1 MHTLR
6 EIKARTEPFFAEKGI
21 ANPSLET
28 DLILA
33 HALGLKR
40 LDLYL
45 DLDRPL
51 TEAQLEDLRPL
62 VKRRAAREPL
72 QYILGTVEFAGLN
85 LSVDSRA
92 LIPRPETEELA
103 DLLRRRL
110 QETPPARIL
119 DLGTGSGALA
129 LALAQSFP
137 AADVTATDASAEALE
152 LARENALSNSLADRI
167 RFLEGSWWDALP
179 PGETF
184 ELIVSNPP
192 YLTAEEMQ
200 TAAPEVVD
208 HEPHSALAAGSDGLD
223 DLRVILASAAPH
235 LAKGGLLSL
244 ETGIAQGASLHSLA
258 KEKGLVGELLEDL
271 DQRPRFFFAKAFKP

>member
-33 HALGLKR
+33 HSLGLKR

-85 LSVDSRA
+85 LAVDSRA

-103 DLLRRRL
+103 DLLQRRL
-110 QETPPARIL
+110 RATPPARIL

-129 LALAQSFP
+129 LALAKIFP
-137 AADVTATDASAEALE
+137 AAGVTATDASAEALA
-152 LARENALSNSLADRI
+152 LARENAKGNELAERI

-179 PGETF
+179 SGESYD
-184 ELIVSNPP
+184 LIVSNPP
-192 YLTAEEMQ
+192 YLTEAEME
-200 TAAPEVVD
+200 TAEPEVAA
-208 HEPHSALAAGSDGLD
+208 HEPHSALVAGTDGLD
-223 DLRVILASAAPH
+223 DLRILLAGAKAH
-235 LAKGGLLSL
+235 LAEGGLLAL
-244 ETGIAQGASLHSLA
+244 ETGIAQGEALHALA
-258 KEKGLVGELLEDL
+258 RENGLSGEVLEDL
-271 DQRPRFFFAKAFKP
+271 SQRPRFFFAQAASA